1 MNIVEQIFS
10 VDRLAEIGSVVAL
23 KWAAGSIT
31 YQELADKIQ
40 AASLEL
46 NRHGVSIGERVVF
59 QCADTAE
66 FVIWYFAVLN
76 IGAVSIAVS
85 TRLGREDLYHVI
97 QDSEANALIF
107 DSTTAETCQ
116 TISGDSV
123 LIRINLNQVSLDERI
138 SEVLNTV
145 ERESDHE
152 ALWVYSSGS
161 TSRPKGIVHTHRCI
175 RDCCGF
181 HTDTLNISVGELLF
195 CTSRISFAYALANGL
210 LAPLQLGA
218 TVYLHP
224 DWITP
229 DELRSI
235 IRIERPQVVFAVP
248 SIYRGILDLTD
259 TGDDDE
265 FASVEFYVS
274 AGEYLPSE
282 LQSRWEEYCGRTIIN
297 VYGCSE
303 TLFLALTGSASN
315 TPPASVGNP
324 LTGVIPYLVDPADS
338 VSVSQGQEG
347 VLHIEHPFMFTHY
360 ANRSK
365 DTEYRLR
372 GARFNTGDLYRQD
385 ASGNWYHLGREDD
398 LLKVAGQW
406 VYLREIETVGQNSQL
421 AIDVAVIGAK
431 DNVGSIRPAL
441 FFVPNYD
448 SSYDEAVSL
457 MHKHI
462 ERNLPMFKRP
472 KWIRAI
478 DDFPKTANGKLS
490 RSALQRIVEG
500 QSRD

>member
-1 MNIVEQIFS
+1 MNIVEQIFCADQLS
-10 VDRLAEIGSVVAL
+10 KVGSVVAL
-23 KWAAGSIT
+23 KWNNGSIT
-31 YQELADKIQ
+31 YQELAYKIQ

-46 NRHGVSIGERVVF
+46 KKHGVCIGERVVF
-59 QCADTAE
+59 QCADTE
-66 FVIWYFAVLN
+66 NLVTWYFAVLN

-116 TISGDSV
+116 TFSSDSR
-123 LIRINLNQVSLDERI
+123 LIRINLNQVSLDDQMSGE
-138 SEVLNTV
+138 LQTA
-145 ERESDHE
+145 EREPDHE

-161 TSRPKGIVHTHRCI
+161 TSRPKGIIHTHRCV

-181 HTDTLNISVGELLF
+181 HTDTLKISVGDLLF

-224 DWITP
+224 DWITL

-235 IRIERPQVVFAVP
+235 VCVERPRVVFAVP

-259 TGDDDE
+259 ISDEDD
-265 FASVEFYVS
+265 FSSVEFYVS
-274 AGEYLPSE
+274 AGEFLPAE
-282 LQSRWEEYCGRTIIN
+282 LQSRWEQFCGRTIIN

-303 TLFLALTGSASN
+303 TLFLALTGNAHD
-315 TPPASVGNP
+315 TPPGSVGNP
-324 LTGVIPYLVDPADS
+324 LVGVVPYLVDPVDS
-338 VSVSQGQEG
+338 LSVSQAEEG
-347 VLHIEHPFMFTHY
+347 VLYIEHPFMFTHY
-360 ANRSK
+360 ANRPK

-385 ASGNWYHLGREDD
+385 ACGNWYHLGREDD

-421 AIDVAVIGAK
+421 AIDVAVIGAR

-441 FFVPNYD
+441 FFVPND
-448 SSYDEAVSL
+448 DRLCDEAVSL
-457 MHKHI
+457 MRTYI

-490 RSALQRIVEG
+490 RSALQRMVEG

>member
-10 VDRLAEIGSVVAL
+10 VDRLNKVGGVVAL
-23 KWAAGSIT
+23 KWAAGSTT

-46 NRHGVSIGERVVF
+46 KRHGVFMGERVVF
-59 QCADTAE
+59 QCADTAD
-66 FVIWYFAVLN
+66 FVAWYFAVLN

-85 TRLGREDLYHVI
+85 TRLGGEDLFHVI

-116 TISGDSV
+116 TISGDSG

-138 SEVLNTV
+138 SEELKTV
-145 ERESDHE
+145 KREPDHE

-175 RDCCGF
+175 CDCCGF
-181 HTDTLNISVGELLF
+181 HTDTLNITFGDLLF

-229 DELRSI
+229 SELRSI
-235 IRIERPQVVFAVP
+235 IHVERPRFLFAVP

-274 AGEYLPSE
+274 AGEYLPAE
-282 LQSRWEEYCGRTIIN
+282 LQSRWEEFCGRTIIN

-303 TLFLALTGSASN
+303 TLFLALTGSANN
-315 TPPASVGNP
+315 TPPDSVGNP
-324 LTGVIPYLVDPADS
+324 LTGVVPYLVDPVES
-338 VSVSQGQEG
+338 VSVPQGEEG
-347 VLHIEHPFMFTHY
+347 VLHIEHPFMFTNY
-360 ANRSK
+360 ANRPK

-421 AIDVAVIGAK
+421 AIDVAVIGAR
-431 DNVGSIRPAL
+431 DDVGSIRPAL
-441 FFVPNYD
+441 FFVPSCD

-457 MHKHI
+457 MRKHI

-478 DDFPKTANGKLS
+478 DDFPKTANGKIS
-490 RSALQRIVEG
+490 RSALQRMVEG

>member
-1 MNIVEQIFS
+1 MNIVEQIFDA
-10 VDRLAEIGSVVAL
+10 DRLTKIGGVVAL
-23 KWAAGSIT
+23 KWTVGSIT

-46 NRHGVSIGERVVF
+46 KRHGVFVGERVVF
-59 QCADTAE
+59 QCTDTAD
-66 FVIWYFAVLN
+66 FVTWYFAVLN

-85 TRLGREDLYHVI
+85 TRLGREDLNHVI
-97 QDSEANALIF
+97 QDSEADALIF

-116 TISGDSV
+116 TISGNSELV
-123 LIRINLNQVSLDERI
+123 RININSVSLDDRI
-138 SEVLNTV
+138 SEELKTV
-145 ERESDHE
+145 EREPDHE

-181 HTDTLNISVGELLF
+181 HTDTLKMSVGDLLY
-195 CTSRISFAYALANGL
+195 CTSKISFAYALANGL

-235 IRIERPQVVFAVP
+235 ISVERPRVVFAVP
-248 SIYRGILDLTD
+248 SIYRGILDSTEI
-259 TGDDDE
+259 GDND
-265 FASVEFYVS
+265 FSRVEFYAS
-274 AGEYLPSE
+274 AGEYLPAE
-282 LQSRWEEYCGRTIIN
+282 LQSRWEEFCGRTIIN

-303 TLFLALTGSASN
+303 TLFLALTGNANN
-315 TPPASVGNP
+315 TPPDSVGNS

-338 VSVSQGQEG
+338 VSVSQGEEG

-360 ANRSK
+360 ANRPK

-398 LLKVAGQW
+398 LIKVAGQW

-421 AIDVAVIGAK
+421 AIDVAVISAR
-431 DNVGSIRPAL
+431 DDVGSIRPAL
-441 FFVPNYD
+441 FFVPNSD
-448 SSYDEAVSL
+448 RSCDETVSL
-457 MHKHI
+457 MRKHI
-462 ERNLPMFKRP
+462 ERMLPMFKRP
-472 KWIRAI
+472 KWIRAM

-490 RSALQRIVEG
+490 RSALQRMVEG

>member
-10 VDRLAEIGSVVAL
+10 VDRLTKVGGVIAL
-23 KWAAGSIT
+23 KWATGSIT

-46 NRHGVSIGERVVF
+46 KRHGVFLGERVVF
-59 QCADTAE
+59 QCADTAD
-66 FVIWYFAVLN
+66 FVAWYFAVLN

-85 TRLGREDLYHVI
+85 TRLGGEDLYHVI
-97 QDSEANALIF
+97 QDSDADALIF

-116 TISGDSV
+116 TISGDSR

-138 SEVLNTV
+138 PEELKTV
-145 ERESDHE
+145 KREPDHE

-161 TSRPKGIVHTHRCI
+161 TSRPKGIVHTHRCVL
-175 RDCCGF
+175 DCCGF
-181 HTDTLNISVGELLF
+181 HTDTLKVSVGDLLF

-224 DWITP
+224 DWINL

-235 IRIERPQVVFAVP
+235 VRVERPRVVFAVP

-259 TGDDDE
+259 IGDDDD
-265 FASVEFYVS
+265 FSSVEFYVS
-274 AGEYLPSE
+274 AGENLPAE
-282 LQSRWEEYCGRTIIN
+282 LRSRWKEFCGRTIIN

-303 TLFLALTGSASN
+303 TLFLALTGNASD
-315 TPPASVGNP
+315 TPPDSVGNP
-324 LTGVIPYLVDPADS
+324 LAGVVPFLVEPADS
-338 VSVSQGQEG
+338 VSVSQTEEG

-360 ANRSK
+360 ANRPK

-421 AIDVAVIGAK
+421 AIDVAVIGAR

-448 SSYDEAVSL
+448 SSCDEAVSL
-457 MHKHI
+457 MRKHI
-462 ERNLPMFKRP
+462 ERSLPMFKRP

-478 DDFPKTANGKLS
+478 NDFPKTANGKLS
-490 RSALQRIVEG
+490 RSALQRMVEG